1 MYRNPDTCLGN
12 TSSML
17 CALAGTDV
25 GLFTLHMPLLSLCTT
40 PAILVQSAVPGF
52 PTGLPMGLP
61 ASPGGTPVSGYITH
75 HVEGSALFT
84 CVSCQESCHCSHFPS
99 CSCSV
104 RHNHCSA
111 TCTMCSCLHSTALTC
126 IINCS
131 QGHNLKARALRKCPE
146 QLLGCEPAVY

>member
-17 CALAGTDV
+17 CAPAGTDV

-84 CVSCQESCHCSHFPS
+84 CVSCQESCHCSHS
-99 CSCSV
+99 HHV
-104 RHNHCSA
+104 A
-111 TCTMCSCLHSTALTC
+111 A
-126 IINCS
+126 
-131 QGHNLKARALRKCPE
+131 
-146 QLLGCEPAVY
+146 LLGTVIVQQRAPCVLACTVLR